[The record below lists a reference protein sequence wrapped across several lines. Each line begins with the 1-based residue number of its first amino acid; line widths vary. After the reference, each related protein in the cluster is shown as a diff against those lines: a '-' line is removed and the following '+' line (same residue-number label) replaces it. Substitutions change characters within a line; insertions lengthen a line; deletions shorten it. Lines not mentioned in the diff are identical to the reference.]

1 MRQMFSLFTFLCSLF
16 SFHFLL
22 VCLFQGADLKC
33 SYSADFGTP
42 RVEWKFKDLQGSQVF
57 VVFDNNPT
65 GKLMP
70 WIVWPTGCLRSC
82 ASQCA
87 GINDCWSHRFLHAVL
102 LCAGQTGER
111 CLGVTVLSL
120 VSSENYKNRVQ
131 LYKDGLMLKQVTR
144 RDTGEY
150 FCEVSS
156 GSIYGSAVINLTV
169 EVPPSVPIC
178 GVPSSVTTGSYVV
191 LTCHDPDG
199 SPPSTYK
206 WFKDEALLPENP
218 NMFQDFKNFS
228 YILNPKEGTLA
239 FPSVTKAD
247 TGRYYCMASNGI
259 GPVQSCAAQMM
270 AVRDVNVGAIVGGVL
285 VALLLVLLLGLGL
298 WFAFQKGYLSS
309 EFSRYLHSALSCMH
323 EYVDIC

>member
-1 MRQMFSLFTFLCSLF
+1 MISRYFFYLVLSATATWAFSVSTSTPSL
-16 SFHFLL
+16 S
-22 VCLFQGADLKC
+22 VPEYQGADLKC
-33 SYSADFGTP
+33 SYTADFRTP

-65 GKLMP
+65 
-70 WIVWPTGCLRSC
+70 
-82 ASQCA
+82 
-87 GINDCWSHRFLHAVL
+87 
-102 LCAGQTGER
+102 
-111 CLGVTVLSL
+111 
-120 VSSENYKNRVQ
+120 ENYKSRVQ
-131 LYKDGLMLKQVTR
+131 LYKDGLMLKEVTR

-156 GSIYGSAVINLTV
+156 GDIYRSAVINLTV
-169 EVPPSVPIC
+169 EVPSAVPIC

-191 LTCHDPDG
+191 LTCYDPDG

-270 AVRDVNVGAIVGGVL
+270 AVRDVNVGAIVGGVI

-298 WFAFQKGYLSS
+298 WFAFQKGHFSGKGDGKYKAGHIGPVERTVDREDDVDFKQKSS
-309 EFSRYLHSALSCMH
+309 F
-323 EYVDIC
+323 VV

>member
-1 MRQMFSLFTFLCSLF
+1 MILRYFFYLFLSATATWAFSVSTSTPSL
-16 SFHFLL
+16 S
-22 VCLFQGADLKC
+22 VPEYQGADLKC

-65 GKLMP
+65 
-70 WIVWPTGCLRSC
+70 
-82 ASQCA
+82 
-87 GINDCWSHRFLHAVL
+87 
-102 LCAGQTGER
+102 
-111 CLGVTVLSL
+111 
-120 VSSENYKNRVQ
+120 ENYKNRVQ

-298 WFAFQKGYLSS
+298 WFAFQKGYLSKKGDGKYKAGHIGPVG
-309 EFSRYLHSALSCMH
+309 RA
-323 EYVDIC
+323 VDREDDVDFKQKSSFVV

>member
-1 MRQMFSLFTFLCSLF
+1 MILRYFFYLFLSATATWAFSVSTSTPSL
-16 SFHFLL
+16 S
-22 VCLFQGADLKC
+22 VPEYQGADLKC

-65 GKLMP
+65 
-70 WIVWPTGCLRSC
+70 
-82 ASQCA
+82 
-87 GINDCWSHRFLHAVL
+87 
-102 LCAGQTGER
+102 
-111 CLGVTVLSL
+111 
-120 VSSENYKNRVQ
+120 ENYKNRVQ